1 MKEHKSGY
9 AIMRDKLKVKERELA
24 VQSAELETL
33 QQAFAG
39 LKSELDGVT
48 QELENARRL
57 FKASDA
63 ANTIRIK
70 ELEQTLQRAKD
81 AHKRLQEITE
91 QHKDRE
97 RWLYR
102 HCPLVIR
109 WWYLRHFAQ

>member
-1 MKEHKSGY
+1 
-9 AIMRDKLKVKERELA
+9 MRDKLKAKERELA

-57 FKASDA
+57 FKASSSADA
-63 ANTIRIK
+63 IRIK

-81 AHKRLQEITE
+81 TMQRQREITE

-97 RWLYR
+97 LWLYR
-102 HCPLVIR
+102 HCPFIIR
-109 WWYLRHFAQ
+109 LWYLRHFA